1 MAGPTLELDIST
13 DGVVRGGRVASNVL
27 DDISKSASFTALQ
40 LQKLNSNFD
49 KSAKGADN
57 LTRQARGMKKEMS
70 SLRKV
75 VGSPLVRLL
84 VFNSFNFRVTL

>member
-27 DDISKSASFTALQ
+27 DDIAKSASFTALQ

-49 KSAKGADN
+49 KSKGC
-57 LTRQARGMKKEMS
+57 G
-70 SLRKV
+70 
-75 VGSPLVRLL
+75 
-84 VFNSFNFRVTL
+84 